1 MLLCPVCRENGVQR
15 LRSCPWP
22 LLVSGR
28 WGLEIGCWPHK
39 LIIVTK
45 IVTRNVK
52 YESYLEEDCK
62 ESLWCS
68 IRKQSVYHDHLGLNQ
83 PWSTQSVC
91 GLRTS
96 PGLWEDETVWGEGS
110 GDTAEHLC
118 HPRLQPWRQARAT
131 GLSIRAR
138 KAPRTASDSN
148 QHLPSTQLSVSVP
161 ERLRD
166 LGPHD
171 GINGKQKPSLDATAT
186 SHSRRYSVHQTSM
199 CMSSGKWFQT
209 PVAQSAFPHQQCS
222 GATKE
227 PSLVRNTRNLV
238 LFRRGRQLGGQGQR
252 TLACSRGLCHS
263 RVMSA
268 TLCEG
273 RAAPWALLGGGT
285 CRGLSGL
292 VWTHHCA
299 QGLTVWS
306 GFNSSSPTAVM
317 QVTVPCGP

>member
-22 LLVSGR
+22 LLESGR

-45 IVTRNVK
+45 IVIRNVK

-62 ESLWCS
+62 ESPWCS
-68 IRKQSVYHDHLGLNQ
+68 IRKQSIYHDHLGLNQ

-96 PGLWEDETVWGEGS
+96 PGLWEDETVWGEGR

-131 GLSIRAR
+131 GLSTRAR

-171 GINGKQKPSLDATAT
+171 GDQWKTK
-186 SHSRRYSVHQTSM
+186 
-199 CMSSGKWFQT
+199 
-209 PVAQSAFPHQQCS
+209 AQSRCNRYQSLQAILSSPNFHVHEQWEVVPDTCS
-222 GATKE
+222 TVCLSA
-227 PSLVRNTRNLV
+227 SAV
-238 LFRRGRQLGGQGQR
+238 LRGGQG
-252 TLACSRGLCHS
+252 TK
-263 RVMSA
+263 
-268 TLCEG
+268 
-273 RAAPWALLGGGT
+273 LGEKHEELGSVPTWLPAGGT
-285 CRGLSGL
+285 GAKDARVFSR
-292 VWTHHCA
+292 
-299 QGLTVWS
+299 S
-306 GFNSSSPTAVM
+306 
-317 QVTVPCGP
+317 VPL